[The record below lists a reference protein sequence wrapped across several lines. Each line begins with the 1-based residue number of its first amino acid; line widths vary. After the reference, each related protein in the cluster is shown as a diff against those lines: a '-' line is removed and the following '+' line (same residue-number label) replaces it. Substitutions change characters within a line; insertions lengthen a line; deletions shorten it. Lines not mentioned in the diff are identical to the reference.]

1 MSKQSRVKPLRF
13 VNAKITATISISLVL
28 FLFGIVLLLSLFTN
42 NFSNYMKETMSFDLL
57 LEDSIS
63 DDQIAHLQDRLNQT
77 EFVKSTQYI
86 SKEDAAKQIG
96 MELDHQV
103 EDFLGFNPLPAIIA
117 VNFYS
122 QYANSDSLSRIQM
135 QLKGFSSSIKS
146 MDYQEE
152 LLDMANDNL
161 RRIAIFVLLF
171 ALLLLFISYALI
183 SSTIRLMIYSKRFLI
198 YTMQLVGAKRSFIRR
213 PFVRSNLL
221 LGILAAF
228 LACGLLAGLFYYL
241 SRKIQDILLYINWES
256 LAITGACLL
265 VLGILIAW
273 ISTQLAVNK
282 YLRMER
288 ETLNY
293 Y

>member
-1 MSKQSRVKPLRF
+1 
-13 VNAKITATISISLVL
+13 
-28 FLFGIVLLLSLFTN
+28 
-42 NFSNYMKETMSFDLL
+42 MKETMSFDLL